1 MTVYFFITV
10 AVIINIVRARL
21 RGVSDGIGSCK
32 KLLHGISHFC
42 DLNSGLVSWL
52 LWIFALH
59 KPYHSALK
67 YKIKCKKMHIIIALN
82 LTTTKWSREV

>member
-21 RGVSDGIGSCK
+21 RGVSDGIGLCK

-42 DLNSGLVSWL
+42 DLNSGLLFRGFCGFL
-52 LWIFALH
+52 L
-59 KPYHSALK
+59 YTSR
-67 YKIKCKKMHIIIALN
+67 IIVL
-82 LTTTKWSREV
+82 